1 MQGLPSNSK
10 AGLIVL
16 SLWLAGDAAAA
27 EHWGSFNGHTPSGDA
42 VSLVVSSRSASATQA
57 GVEDLAGQVLT
68 VSGAEWLPEVCH
80 RRTTA
85 LDLIWCDGNAQSV
98 LHAATYRQVES
109 EGGVRTELS
118 TRQRWECIKGCGGK
132 APASLLY
139 ER

>member
-1 MQGLPSNSK
+1 MPVIVRTV
-10 AGLIVL
+10 LIVL
-16 SLWLAGDAAAA
+16 LLWLAGDAAAA
-27 EHWGSFNGHTPSGDA
+27 ERWGSFNGHTPSGDA

-68 VSGAEWLPEVCH
+68 VSGGEWLPEVCH

-85 LDLIWCDGNAQSV
+85 PELIWCDGNARSV
-98 LHAATYRQVES
+98 LHGATYQQSES
-109 EGGVRTELS
+109 EGGPRTEDS
-118 TRQRWECIKGCGGK
+118 TRQRWKCIKGCDGQ